1 MALSIQ
7 FQTVDVFTQTRFLG
21 NPLAIVL
28 LQHPSS
34 SSDSS
39 DLNQQP
45 PVLTQHQK
53 QLLAR
58 EFNLSETVFIHIT
71 QSNYDDPS
79 VPFAIDIFTTTE
91 ELPFA
96 GHPTIGAGWFLAG
109 HERWRDRKEFRLDTR
124 AGVILVSRV
133 TKIPGPLTSPDDRAR
148 ASAELV
154 KLRIPIDFKTH
165 PPYGSTLLST
175 LKSSLCQPQLEPG
188 DYVNG
193 VDGSEPVASIVKGMS
208 FVLMQLRDEG
218 SLSRIQPLVGIND
231 AVPGSLIP
239 DEHLGDWKGFSSLYA
254 FVVSRSTESNS
265 IFDNIYDDADP
276 VNPIHPIIR
285 LRTRMF
291 QSGGFEDPA
300 TGSAASTLCGWIA
313 SQQQNAVGRWRFEV
327 IQAVEMG
334 RESRIGVVVDV
345 EREANVD
352 GDVAVRKIELV
363 GGAVKIMEGMVDI
376 ASTQHQSN
384 LSG

>member
-1 MALSIQ
+1 MTLSIP

-28 LQHPSS
+28 LHHPSS
-34 SSDSS
+34 SSDSF
-39 DLNQQP
+39 DPKQQP
-45 PVLTQHQK
+45 PVLTHHQK
-53 QLLAR
+53 QLIAR

-79 VPFAIDIFTTTE
+79 APFAIDIFTTTE

-109 HERWRDRKEFRLDTR
+109 HERWRDRKEFKLDTR

-133 TKIPGPLTSPDDRAR
+133 TKIPGPLTSPDERAR
-148 ASAELV
+148 ASTELV

-175 LKSSLCQPQLEPG
+175 LKSKLHQPQLEPG

-193 VDGSEPVASIVKGMS
+193 VDGAEPVASIVKGMS
-208 FVLMQLRDEG
+208 FVLMPLSNEG
-218 SLSRIQPLVGIND
+218 SLGRIQPLFGMND
-231 AVPGSLIP
+231 AVPGSMIP

-313 SQQQNAVGRWRFEV
+313 SHQQNAVGRWRFEV
-327 IQAVEMG
+327 IQGVEMG

-345 EREANVD
+345 ERGAND
-352 GDVAVRKIELV
+352 GDGVVSKIELV
-363 GGAVKIMEGMVDI
+363 GGAVKIMEGMVNI
-376 ASTQHQSN
+376 PSTEGQSN
-384 LSG
+384 LAG

>member
-1 MALSIQ
+1 MALSIP
-7 FQTVDVFTQTRFLG
+7 FHTVDVFTQTRFLG

-28 LQHPSS
+28 LHHPSS

-39 DLNQQP
+39 DPKPRP

-53 QLLAR
+53 QLIAR

-133 TKIPGPLTSPDDRAR
+133 TKIPGPLTSADDRAR

-175 LKSSLCQPQLEPG
+175 LKSSLCQPQLEPE

-239 DEHLGDWKGFSSLYA
+239 DEHLGDWKGFSSLYV

-265 IFDNIYDDADP
+265 IFDNIYDDDP
-276 VNPIHPIIR
+276 VNLIHPIIR

-300 TGSAASTLCGWIA
+300 TGSAASTLCGWVA

-327 IQAVEMG
+327 IQGVEMG

-352 GDVAVRKIELV
+352 GDVVVRKIELV

-376 ASTQHQSN
+376 PSTQGQSN
-384 LSG
+384 LSR

>member
-7 FQTVDVFTQTRFLG
+7 FQTVDVFTRTRFLG

-45 PVLTQHQK
+45 PLLTQHQK

-71 QSNYDDPS
+71 QSNYDDPG

-109 HERWRDRKEFRLDTR
+109 HERWRDRKEFILDTR

-239 DEHLGDWKGFSSLYA
+239 DEHLGDWKGFSSLYV

-265 IFDNIYDDADP
+265 IFDNIYDDDP
-276 VNPIHPIIR
+276 VNLIHPIIR

-300 TGSAASTLCGWIA
+300 TGSAASTLCGWVA

-327 IQAVEMG
+327 IQGVEMG

-352 GDVAVRKIELV
+352 GDVVVRKIELV

-376 ASTQHQSN
+376 PSTQGQSN
-384 LSG
+384 LSR

>member
-1 MALSIQ
+1 MALSIP
-7 FQTVDVFTQTRFLG
+7 FHTVDVFTQTRFLG

-28 LQHPSS
+28 LHHPSS

-39 DLNQQP
+39 DPKPRP

-53 QLLAR
+53 QLIAR

-239 DEHLGDWKGFSSLYA
+239 DEHLGDWKGFSSLYV

-265 IFDNIYDDADP
+265 IFDNIYDDDP
-276 VNPIHPIIR
+276 VNLIHPIIR

-300 TGSAASTLCGWIA
+300 TGSAASTLCGWVA

-327 IQAVEMG
+327 IQGVEMG

-352 GDVAVRKIELV
+352 GDGVVRKIELV

-376 ASTQHQSN
+376 PSTQGQSN
-384 LSG
+384 LSR

>member
-1 MALSIQ
+1 MTLSIP
-7 FQTVDVFTQTRFLG
+7 FHTVDVFTQTRFLG

-28 LQHPSS
+28 LHHPSF

-39 DLNQQP
+39 HPKKQP

-53 QLLAR
+53 QLIAR
-58 EFNLSETVFIHIT
+58 EFNLSETVFIHVT

-79 VPFAIDIFTTTE
+79 APFAIDIFTATE

-96 GHPTIGAGWFLAG
+96 GHPTIGAGCFLAG

-124 AGVILVSRV
+124 AG
-133 TKIPGPLTSPDDRAR
+133 
-148 ASAELV
+148 LV

-188 DYVNG
+188 DYLNG

-254 FVVSRSTESNS
+254 FVVSRSTESNA
-265 IFDNIYDDADP
+265 IFDDIYDDVDP
-276 VNPIHPIIR
+276 VNPLIHPIIR

-300 TGSAASTLCGWIA
+300 TGSAASTLCGWFA

-327 IQAVEMG
+327 IQGVEMG

-345 EREANVD
+345 EREANVN
-352 GDVAVRKIELV
+352 GDVVVRKIELV

-384 LSG
+384 LPDNAVKNE

>member
-1 MALSIQ
+1 MALSIP
-7 FQTVDVFTQTRFLG
+7 FHTVDVFTQTRFLG

-28 LQHPSS
+28 LHHPSS

-39 DLNQQP
+39 DPKPRP

-53 QLLAR
+53 QLIAR

-239 DEHLGDWKGFSSLYA
+239 DEHLGDWKGFSSLYV

-265 IFDNIYDDADP
+265 IFDNIYDDDP
-276 VNPIHPIIR
+276 VNLIHPIIR

-300 TGSAASTLCGWIA
+300 TGSAASTLCGWVA

-327 IQAVEMG
+327 IQGVEMG

-352 GDVAVRKIELV
+352 GDVVVRKIELV

-376 ASTQHQSN
+376 PSTQGQSN
-384 LSG
+384 LSR

>member
-1 MALSIQ
+1 MTLSIP

-28 LQHPSS
+28 LHHPLS

-39 DLNQQP
+39 DPKQQP

-53 QLLAR
+53 QLIAR

-79 VPFAIDIFTTTE
+79 APFVIDIFTTTE

-96 GHPTIGAGWFLAG
+96 GHPTIGAGWFLTG
-109 HERWRDRKEFRLDTR
+109 HERWRDRKEFKLDTR
-124 AGVILVSRV
+124 AGVILVSRIA
-133 TKIPGPLTSPDDRAR
+133 KIPGPLTSPDDSAH
-148 ASAELV
+148 ASAKLV

-165 PPYGSTLLST
+165 PPYNSALLST
-175 LKSSLCQPQLEPG
+175 LKSKLHQPQLEPG

-193 VDGSEPVASIVKGMS
+193 VDGAEPVASIVKGMS
-208 FVLMQLRDEG
+208 FVLLPLRDEG
-218 SLSRIQPLVGIND
+218 SLSRIQPLIGIND

-239 DEHLGDWKGFSSLYA
+239 DEHLGDWKGFSSLYV
-254 FVVSRSTESNS
+254 FVVSPSTESNS
-265 IFDNIYDDADP
+265 IFDNIYDDVDP
-276 VNPIHPIIR
+276 VNPFIHPIIR

-300 TGSAASTLCGWIA
+300 TGSAASTLCGWFA

-327 IQAVEMG
+327 IQGVEMG

-352 GDVAVRKIELV
+352 GNVVVKKIELV
-363 GGAVKIMEGMVDI
+363 GGAVKITEGMVDI
-376 ASTQHQSN
+376 P
-384 LSG
+384 